1 MAKKNESKD
10 PTVDTAVY
18 AFVVTLFVAI
28 GAGVWCNSLG
38 LAVFIVIGGIYWV
51 YTILTQGATPK
62 RSTPVFRAD
71 GEGGRTLQETEYF
84 CKIAGASH
92 HDNKEGAFMGVVM
105 SDPDNEYDKN
115 AIAIYHN
122 DGRLVG
128 YIPRNEQKDFREW
141 STREPL
147 PCVGFFCEGDYT
159 DLYGKV
165 KVIDADQ
172 RLTEIHIAKFVRWMV
187 EKYGVKYIPN
197 DFVIDSPDAPRTKAQ
212 WLDYLDEY
220 IAQR

>member
-1 MAKKNESKD
+1 MANENSKTSSVINILVWAFIIACIVWLWAD
-10 PTVDTAVY
+10 SIFFAVIII
-18 AFVVTLFVAI
+18 AL
-28 GAGVWCNSLG
+28 
-38 LAVFIVIGGIYWV
+38 GIYAS
-51 YTILTQGATPK
+51 YLTIFPPTPNNNIPRTPIYRPDGTGAQ
-62 RSTPVFRAD
+62 
-71 GEGGRTLQETEYF
+71 TLGETEYF

-92 HDNKEGAFMGVVM
+92 HDNEAGAFIGVVM

-197 DFVIDSPDAPRTKAQ
+197 DFVVDRPDAPRTKAQ

>member
-1 MAKKNESKD
+1 MANENSKTSSVINILVWAFIIACIVWLWAD
-10 PTVDTAVY
+10 SIFFAVIII
-18 AFVVTLFVAI
+18 AL
-28 GAGVWCNSLG
+28 
-38 LAVFIVIGGIYWV
+38 GIYAS
-51 YTILTQGATPK
+51 YLTIFPPTPNNNIPRTPIYRPDGTGAQ
-62 RSTPVFRAD
+62 
-71 GEGGRTLQETEYF
+71 TLGETEYF

-92 HDNKEGAFMGVVM
+92 HDNEAGAFIGIVM

-197 DFVIDSPDAPRTKAQ
+197 DFVVDRPDAPRTKAQ

>member
-1 MAKKNESKD
+1 MAKEDSK
-10 PTVDTAVY
+10 TSSVINILVWAVVI
-18 AFVVTLFVAI
+18 ACI
-28 GAGVWCNSLG
+28 VWLWADSIFF
-38 LAVFIVIGGIYWV
+38 AVIIIALGIYAS
-51 YTILTQGATPK
+51 YLTIFPPTPNNNISRAPIYRPDGTGAQ
-62 RSTPVFRAD
+62 
-71 GEGGRTLQETEYF
+71 TLGETEYF

-92 HDNKEGAFMGVVM
+92 HDNEEGAFIGVVM

-197 DFVIDSPDAPRTKAQ
+197 DFVVNSPDAPRTKAQ
-212 WLDYLDEY
+212 WLYYLDEY

>member
-1 MAKKNESKD
+1 MANEDSK
-10 PTVDTAVY
+10 TSSVINILVW
-18 AFVVTLFVAI
+18 AFVIACIVWLWADSIFFAAI
-28 GAGVWCNSLG
+28 IIAL
-38 LAVFIVIGGIYWV
+38 GIYAS
-51 YTILTQGATPK
+51 YLTIFPPTPNNNIPRTPIYRPDGTGAQ
-62 RSTPVFRAD
+62 
-71 GEGGRTLQETEYF
+71 TLGETEYF

-92 HDNKEGAFMGVVM
+92 HDNEAGAFIGVVM

-197 DFVIDSPDAPRTKAQ
+197 DFVVNSPDAPRTKAQ

>member
-1 MAKKNESKD
+1 MANENSKTSSVINILVWAFIIACIVWLWAD
-10 PTVDTAVY
+10 SIFFAVIII
-18 AFVVTLFVAI
+18 AL
-28 GAGVWCNSLG
+28 
-38 LAVFIVIGGIYWV
+38 GIYAS
-51 YTILTQGATPK
+51 YLTIFPPTPNNNIPRTPIYRPDGTGAQ
-62 RSTPVFRAD
+62 
-71 GEGGRTLQETEYF
+71 TLGETEYF

-92 HDNKEGAFMGVVM
+92 HDNEAGAFIGIVM

-197 DFVIDSPDAPRTKAQ
+197 DFVVDSPDAPRTKAQ

>member
-1 MAKKNESKD
+1 MANKDSK
-10 PTVDTAVY
+10 TSSVINILVW
-18 AFVVTLFVAI
+18 AFVIAGIVWLWADSIFFAAI
-28 GAGVWCNSLG
+28 IIAL
-38 LAVFIVIGGIYWV
+38 GIYAS
-51 YTILTQGATPK
+51 YLTIFPTTPNNNIPRTPIYRPDGTGAQ
-62 RSTPVFRAD
+62 
-71 GEGGRTLQETEYF
+71 TLGETEYF

-92 HDNKEGAFMGVVM
+92 HDNKEGAFIGVVM

-197 DFVIDSPDAPRTKAQ
+197 DFVVDSPDAPRTKAQ

>member
-1 MAKKNESKD
+1 MANEDSK
-10 PTVDTAVY
+10 TSSVINILVWS
-18 AFVVTLFVAI
+18 FVIACI
-28 GAGVWCNSLG
+28 VWLWADSIF
-38 LAVFIVIGGIYWV
+38 LAVIIIALGIYAS
-51 YTILTQGATPK
+51 YLTIFPPTPNNNISRTPIYRPDGTGAQ
-62 RSTPVFRAD
+62 
-71 GEGGRTLQETEYF
+71 TLGETEYF
-84 CKIAGASH
+84 CKIAGASL
-92 HDNKEGAFMGVVM
+92 HDNEEGAFIGVVM

-147 PCVGFFCEGDYT
+147 PCVGFFCKGDYT

-172 RLTEIHIAKFVRWMV
+172 RLTEVHIAKFVRWMV

-197 DFVIDSPDAPRTKAQ
+197 DFVVNSPDAPRTKAQ

>member
-1 MAKKNESKD
+1 MANEDSK
-10 PTVDTAVY
+10 TSSVINILVW
-18 AFVVTLFVAI
+18 AFVIAGIVWLWADSIFFAAI
-28 GAGVWCNSLG
+28 IIAL
-38 LAVFIVIGGIYWV
+38 GIYAS
-51 YTILTQGATPK
+51 YLTIFPPTPNNNIPRTPIYRPDGTGAQ
-62 RSTPVFRAD
+62 
-71 GEGGRTLQETEYF
+71 TLGKTEYF

-92 HDNKEGAFMGVVM
+92 HDNKEGAFIGVVM

-197 DFVIDSPDAPRTKAQ
+197 GFVVDRPDAPRTKAQ

>member
-1 MAKKNESKD
+1 MANEDSK
-10 PTVDTAVY
+10 TSSVINILVW
-18 AFVVTLFVAI
+18 AFVI
-28 GAGVWCNSLG
+28 AGIVWLWADSIFF
-38 LAVFIVIGGIYWV
+38 AVIIIALGIYAS
-51 YTILTQGATPK
+51 YLTIFPPTPNNNIP
-62 RSTPVFRAD
+62 RTPIYRPD
-71 GEGGRTLQETEYF
+71 GTSAQTLGETEYF

-92 HDNKEGAFMGVVM
+92 HDNREGAFIGVVM

-128 YIPRNEQKDFREW
+128 YIPRDEQKDFREW

-197 DFVIDSPDAPRTKAQ
+197 DFVVDSPDAPRTKAQ